1 MKNFIKGK
9 KGFFFTL
16 TAIALSLV
24 IIFSFKVYE
33 GERLREKNDVI
44 KTRIISVNDF
54 IKDVDNDLQKGIQIT
69 TTRTLLGLQEYITE
83 QGQFLTNFDG
93 SFEEGFL
100 NGTVEGSNIG
110 LLDESTFTDW
120 VTKIRQQADSI
131 DIFINFSVQ
140 SISLTH
146 SDPWTVNASVE
157 INISTEDKKG
167 TAKWERTKVLF
178 ASISV
183 FDFEDPLYIVSTNGK
198 VTNTIQQTPHQPFV
212 NGNNVDNLVEHL
224 NGSYYVESNYSPTY
238 LMRMQ
243 GDLGASPLGIE
254 SLVNLETL
262 ETQGITT
269 ESKSAVDA
277 VYFSPAIPPDH
288 RINKTPS
295 WFRLDDTRLDAVYGA
310 DSVKCELTDIC
321 VTS

>member
-1 MKNFIKGK
+1 MRFFNNK

-44 KTRIISVNDF
+44 KTRIITVNDF
-54 IKDVDNDLQKGIQIT
+54 IKDVDDDLKKGIRIT

-83 QGQFLTNFDG
+83 QGQFLTNFNNQ
-93 SFEEGFL
+93 FEEGFL
-100 NGTVEGSNIG
+100 NGTVEGTNIG

-120 VTKIRQQADSI
+120 ASKIKQQADNI
-131 DIFINFSVQ
+131 DIFINFTILSVA
-140 SISLTH
+140 LTH
-146 SDPWTVNASVE
+146 SDPWTVNASVKL
-157 INISTEDKKG
+157 NISTRDDKG
-167 TAKWERTKVLF
+167 TAKWQRVKTLS
-178 ASISV
+178 ASISI
-183 FDFEDPLYIVSTNGK
+183 FDFEDPLYIVNTDGK
-198 VTNTIQQTPHQPFV
+198 VTNTIQQTPYQPFV
-212 NGNNVDNLVEHL
+212 TGNNVDNLVEHL
-224 NGSYYVESNYSPTY
+224 NGSYYVISNYSPTY

-243 GDLGASPLGIE
+243 GDLSSSPLGIE

-269 ESKSAVDA
+269 ESKSTVDA
-277 VYFSPAIPPDH
+277 VYFSASTPPDH

-295 WFRLDDTRLDAVYGA
+295 WFRLDDTRLDVVYGA
-310 DSVKCELTDIC
+310 DGVKCEVSDIC